1 MKMRIMRIKYIYF
14 FIRKKVF
21 DNFIYN
27 IMQNKF
33 DLYYY

>member
-1 MKMRIMRIKYIYF
+1 MIIKYIYF

>member
-1 MKMRIMRIKYIYF
+1 MRIKYIYF

-33 DLYYY
+33 DLYYK

>member
-1 MKMRIMRIKYIYF
+1 MRIKYIYF